1 MRLLLKKIKWYFEG
15 KLRCYQITRLCK
27 EIDRARKGVRITTKK
42 ELCKH
47 SLTAGELIDFIYD
60 NHIPFH
66 APVLV
71 QRIEDAYYKR
81 NGWSVYPKDQQSF
94 EDEIPFQTYY
104 SQAWAC
110 ARYKDD
116 QDVLFIDLHY

>member
-1 MRLLLKKIKWYFEG
+1 MKFFKRIKAHLKNKLLYYQGIRLW
-15 KLRCYQITRLCK
+15 K
-27 EIDRARKGVRITTKK
+27 EIERARKGVRIIKK
-42 ELCKH
+42 EDLCKH
-47 SLTAGELIDFIYD
+47 SLTAGELLDFIHD
-60 NHIPFH
+60 NHIPYS
-66 APVLV
+66 APVMI

-81 NGWSVYPKDQQSF
+81 NGWGVLLKDQNLGDDMPWKTF
-94 EDEIPFQTYY
+94 Y